1 MRHVAPTSL
10 DDLEEGVASGS
21 FPLHLDRENTKEE
34 HLNRGARSVPGDR
47 WDEGGQVVMVMVE
60 ESCKVQLY
68 YNIVPM
74 SVTGGVDRKD

>member
-1 MRHVAPTSL
+1 MGDVAPTSL

-47 WDEGGQVVMVMVE
+47 WDKGVQVGGDGHGQE
-60 ESCKVQLY
+60 DFTKNH
-68 YNIVPM
+68 YNPHECRR
-74 SVTGGVDRKD
+74 SRSK